1 MKNNEQ
7 MNTNKVYGIAELE
20 NIHRDFIEIEYGLIA
35 LELLLGELEVH
46 YDYERK
52 EDIHALVYVLMR
64 QIDSL
69 RMDIG
74 ESISQLDEYI
84 MHNK

>member
-7 MNTNKVYGIAELE
+7 TNTNKQTGIAELE
-20 NIHRDFIEIEYGLIA
+20 NIHRDFIEIEYGLIS
-35 LELLLGELEVH
+35 LELILGELEVH

-84 MHNK
+84 IHNK

>member
-1 MKNNEQ
+1 MKNEQ
-7 MNTNKVYGIAELE
+7 METQKVYGITELDD
-20 NIHRDFIEIEYGLIA
+20 IHREFIEIEYGLIS
-35 LELLLGELEVH
+35 LELILGELEIH
-46 YDYERK
+46 YDYEHK